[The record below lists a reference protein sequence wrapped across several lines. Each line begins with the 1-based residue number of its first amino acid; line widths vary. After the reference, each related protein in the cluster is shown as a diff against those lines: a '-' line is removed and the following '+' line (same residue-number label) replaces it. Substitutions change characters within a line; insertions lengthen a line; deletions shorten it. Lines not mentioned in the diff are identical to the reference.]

1 MANDLVVK
9 LLLKTG
15 TFSTD
20 LKTAKGQIQNF
31 QSGCKKAGDSLSA
44 FGNSIGINIGSL
56 TKFGGVVGAAALAG
70 KELKNILMSSQS
82 TADGFNNAIAGC
94 KGVVDSLHTA
104 LATCDF
110 SAFRNGL
117 WSVFD
122 AAKAVSE
129 ALDKLGNTQIA
140 YNYMSK
146 ENAAEFDKL
155 EAIYKN
161 PKSTQEQKDA
171 AIKRMQEIIDAQ
183 VKYAE
188 NYGADIYDVYKKK
201 VVKKAG
207 EGNISVKD
215 VTLEQFRTA
224 MRTDLGEFG
233 DPTERRKW
241 YQNQYETYLSKI
253 KKFGDNNIMGQEKL
267 KKKYADAIAIHAMLE
282 LMKDDEL
289 KELGDL
295 LSTRLG
301 AKQSADQLQK
311 RYNEMLNGYINSK
324 KTTTTTP
331 KPVKTVKA
339 PEVVAEEGSLK
350 DLTDKY
356 NKANNELNLLTVG
369 TEEWLK
375 KNKEVNEL
383 NTKLEET
390 RQRIKEIN
398 GEVEKVVKT
407 PEGSLDWISE
417 KKNEILGEINNI
429 GFDDPD
435 SFEKIQEYKKQLAAL
450 NETESGLKQLYTIG
464 NINSIKDLEEVISLY
479 KELRD
484 NMMFDNPEYEDMVK
498 LYNDAIDDYT
508 EKLNKLKG
516 VNTEITQTTSVWD
529 GFSQSM
535 ANVSTVVSSLTNTF
549 KSGAEITASSVL
561 SMVATC
567 LPAVGQLISSL
578 SALTAAEA
586 VEAGVSATQKA
597 VSTSKHW
604 IEAIAAVASLGAVV
618 AAAISS
624 AKNAGNYANG
634 GIVGGSSFRGDRMTA
649 NVNSGEMILNRTQQ
663 YNLFKQL
670 NGQGGSGSVEFHI
683 SGDTLVGVLNNHNR
697 KNRLIR

>member
-15 TFSTD
+15 TFSAD

-44 FGNSIGINIGSL
+44 FGNNMGINIGTI
-56 TKFGGVVGAAALAG
+56 TKFSGVVGAAALAG

-82 TADGFNNAIAGC
+82 TADSFNNAIAGC
-94 KGVVDSLHTA
+94 KGVVDAFHTSV
-104 LATCDF
+104 ATMDF
-110 SAFRNGL
+110 SSFKNGL
-117 WSVFD
+117 WDVYA

-146 ENAAEFDKL
+146 ESAAEFDRL

-161 PKSTQEQKDA
+161 PKSSKEDKDA
-171 AIKRMQEIIDAQ
+171 AIKRMQEIIEAQ
-183 VKYAE
+183 RKYAE
-188 NYGADIYDVYKKK
+188 NYGNDILDVYKKK

-207 EGNISVKD
+207 NNNINLKD
-215 VTLEQFRTA
+215 VTVEQFRTA

-233 DPTERRKW
+233 DPTERREW
-241 YQNQYETYLSKI
+241 YQNQYETYLSKR
-253 KKFGDNNIMGQEKL
+253 KEYGKNNITAQENL
-267 KKKYADAIAIHAMLE
+267 KKQYADAISIHAMLE

-289 KELGDL
+289 KDLGNL
-295 LSTRLG
+295 LSSRLG

-311 RYNEMLNGYINSK
+311 RYNEMLNGYLKNNTTTT
-324 KTTTTTP
+324 TTTTTP
-331 KPVKTVKA
+331 TQPTKQ
-339 PEVVAEEGSLK
+339 PEVVAQEGSIR
-350 DLTDKY
+350 DLTERY
-356 NKANNELNLLTVG
+356 NTATKELNDLTVG

-375 KNKEVNEL
+375 KNEEVQQLNHEL
-383 NTKLEET
+383 ENTTQK
-390 RQRIKEIN
+390 IKEIN
-398 GEVEKVVKT
+398 GEVKTVK
-407 PEGSLDWISE
+407 EGTVKWFDQTISE
-417 KKNEILGEINNI
+417 ITEKMNNIDFFNNNDESIEEYALWSRRLRFYNTMKKNMIYTGSIHSFDTENLSIN
-429 GFDDPD
+429 
-435 SFEKIQEYKKQLAAL
+435 
-450 NETESGLKQLYTIG
+450 
-464 NINSIKDLEEVISLY
+464 DLEEMLAIITEIRNSMPIDFEDFKDYGETIDVI
-479 KELRD
+479 
-484 NMMFDNPEYEDMVK
+484 
-498 LYNDAIDDYT
+498 T
-508 EKLNKLKG
+508 EKLNTLKG
-516 VNTEITQTTSVWD
+516 VKTEIKETTSVWD

-549 KSGAEITASSVL
+549 KSGTEITASSVL

-578 SALTAAEA
+578 TALTTAEA
-586 VEAGVSATQKA
+586 VEAGVNATGKA

-624 AKNAGNYANG
+624 AKSAGKFANG

-670 NGQGGSGSVEFHI
+670 NGNGNGGNVEFHI
-683 SGDTLVGVLNNHNR
+683 SGTDLVGVLNNNNR

>member
-15 TFSTD
+15 TFSAD

-44 FGNSIGINIGSL
+44 FGNNMGINIGTI
-56 TKFGGVVGAAALAG
+56 TKFSGVVGAAALAG

-82 TADGFNNAIAGC
+82 TADSFNNAIAGC
-94 KGVVDSLHTA
+94 KGVVDAFHTSV
-104 LATCDF
+104 ATMDF
-110 SAFRNGL
+110 SSFKNGL
-117 WSVFD
+117 WDVYA

-146 ENAAEFDKL
+146 ESAAEFDRL

-161 PKSTQEQKDA
+161 PKSSKEDKDA
-171 AIKRMQEIIDAQ
+171 AIKRMQEIIEAQ
-183 VKYAE
+183 RKYAE
-188 NYGADIYDVYKKK
+188 NYGNDILDVYKKK

-207 EGNISVKD
+207 NNNINLKD
-215 VTLEQFRTA
+215 VTVEQFRTA

-233 DPTERRKW
+233 DPTERREW
-241 YQNQYETYLSKI
+241 YQNQYETYLSKR
-253 KKFGDNNIMGQEKL
+253 KEYGKNNITAQENL
-267 KKKYADAIAIHAMLE
+267 KKQYADAISIHAMLE

-289 KELGDL
+289 KDLGNL
-295 LSTRLG
+295 LSSRLG

-311 RYNEMLNGYINSK
+311 RYNEMLNGYLKNNTTTT
-324 KTTTTTP
+324 TTTTTP
-331 KPVKTVKA
+331 TQPTKQ
-339 PEVVAEEGSLK
+339 PEVVAQEGSIR
-350 DLTDKY
+350 DLTERY
-356 NKANNELNLLTVG
+356 NAAAKELNDLTVG

-375 KNKEVNEL
+375 KNEEVQQLNQEL
-383 NTKLEET
+383 ENTTQK
-390 RQRIKEIN
+390 IKEIN
-398 GEVEKVVKT
+398 GEVKTVK
-407 PEGSLDWISE
+407 EGTVKWFDQTISE
-417 KKNEILGEINNI
+417 ITEKMNNI
-429 GFDDPD
+429 DFFNNND
-435 SFEKIQEYKKQLAAL
+435 EAIEEYALWSRRLRFYNTMKKQMI
-450 NETESGLKQLYTIG
+450 YTGSIYSFDTD
-464 NINSIKDLEEVISLY
+464 NLSINDLEEALAIITEIRNSIPIDFEDFKDYGETIDVI
-479 KELRD
+479 
-484 NMMFDNPEYEDMVK
+484 
-498 LYNDAIDDYT
+498 T
-508 EKLNKLKG
+508 EKLNTLKG
-516 VNTEITQTTSVWD
+516 VKTEIKETTSVWD

-549 KSGAEITASSVL
+549 KSGTEITASSVL

-578 SALTAAEA
+578 TALTTAEA
-586 VEAGVSATQKA
+586 VEAGVNATGKA

-624 AKNAGNYANG
+624 AKSAGKFANG

-670 NGQGGSGSVEFHI
+670 NGNGNGGNVEFHI
-683 SGDTLVGVLNNHNR
+683 SGTDLVGVLNNNNR

>member
-44 FGNSIGINIGSL
+44 FGNSMGINIGTL

-183 VKYAE
+183 VKYAN

-207 EGNISVKD
+207 AANIKEKD

-241 YQNQYETYLSKI
+241 YQNQYETYLGEI
-253 KKFGDNNIMGQEKL
+253 KKYGDNNIMGQEKL

-311 RYNEMLNGYINSK
+311 RYNEMLNGYLNK
-324 KTTTTTP
+324 KTTTTTA
-331 KPVKTVKA
+331 KPAKTVKT
-339 PEVVAEEGSLK
+339 PEVVAEEWSIK

-356 NKANNELNLLTVG
+356 NKANNELDLLTVG

-375 KNKEVNEL
+375 KNEEVKEL
-383 NTKLEET
+383 NTRLEET

-398 GEVEKVVKT
+398 GEIKGTK
-407 PEGSLDWISE
+407 
-417 KKNEILGEINNI
+417 
-429 GFDDPD
+429 
-435 SFEKIQEYKKQLAAL
+435 EY
-450 NETESGLKQLYTIG
+450 NVYTESGVSEFINELTKLKEKVPVT
-464 NINSIKDLEEVISLY
+464 SEEY
-479 KELRD
+479 KEYSNLIRSLEG
-484 NMMFDNPEYEDMVK
+484 NQRSFK
-498 LYNDAIDDYT
+498 LYNLGYDNAADFINGDVSVNQLEQVLSILKEIQDITPFDSDEYKEFGKEIDIIT
-508 EKLNKLKG
+508 EKLNSLKG
-516 VNTEITQTTSVWD
+516 VKTEIKDTTSVWD

>member
-44 FGNSIGINIGSL
+44 FGNSMGINIGTL

-82 TADGFNNAIAGC
+82 TADSFNNAIAGC

-110 SAFRNGL
+110 SAFRDGL

-171 AIKRMQEIIDAQ
+171 AIKRMQDIIDAQ
-183 VKYAE
+183 VKYAN

-207 EGNISVKD
+207 AGNIKEKD

-241 YQNQYETYLSKI
+241 YQNQYETYLGEI
-253 KKFGDNNIMGQEKL
+253 KKYGDNNIMGQEKL
-267 KKKYADAIAIHAMLE
+267 KKKYADTIAIHAMLE

-311 RYNEMLNGYINSK
+311 RYNEMLNGYLNK
-324 KTTTTTP
+324 KTTTTTT
-331 KPVKTVKA
+331 KPTKTVKT
-339 PEVVAEEGSLK
+339 PEVIAEEGSLK

-369 TEEWLK
+369 TEEWLE
-375 KNKEVNEL
+375 KNEEVKEL
-383 NTKLEET
+383 NTQLEET
-390 RQRIKEIN
+390 KQRIKEIN
-398 GEVEKVVKT
+398 GEVEKVEKT
-407 PEGSLDWISE
+407 QEGSLKWISE
-417 KKNEILGEINNI
+417 KRNEIQGKLESVGI
-429 GFDDPD
+429 DDPD
-435 SFEKIQEYKKQLAAL
+435 DYEKIKKYKKQLSILDEFETQTKWL
-450 NETESGLKQLYTIG
+450 NNVV
-464 NINSIKDLEEVISLY
+464 NINSIKNLEETISLFQ
-479 KELRD
+479 ELRD
-484 NMMFDNPEYEDMVK
+484 NLQFDNPEYNE
-498 LYNDAIDDYT
+498 LLEIYSDAIDDYT

-516 VNTEITQTTSVWD
+516 VKTEIIQTTSVWD

-535 ANVSTVVSSLTNTF
+535 ANVSTVVSSLTDTF

-624 AKNAGNYANG
+624 AKNAGNYADG